1 MKRLPP
7 GATYRLQFNAN
18 FTFADAVAIA
28 PYLASLG
35 VTHVYASPI
44 QKARPSSTH
53 GYDIVDHSTINPEL
67 GGEAGFC
74 EFTKALSL
82 NGLKLLL
89 DIVPNHMGVGGAD
102 NAWWLSVLEWG
113 EQSPFVS
120 FFDIDWERIGTNGK
134 LVLPFLGK
142 PYGAALREGEL
153 QLRFDNDQG
162 AFSVWHWEHKFP
174 VNPLDYR
181 FILEWA
187 QVAGGGGLAMRPL
200 YQMASELRELAEAPR
215 PVTQEGRV
223 TRCERIKRDLSAHF
237 NASQPIRDAVDKAVA
252 FACGDPRTPESFSA
266 LHELLQRQ
274 AYRIAHWRVA
284 SSETNYRRFFDIN
297 SLAGVRVEEGA
308 VFEAT
313 HKLIFSLIEDDLVH
327 GLRIDHIDGLADPQ
341 MYLELLRARLGPD
354 FYIVVEKILEP
365 GEALPSWPIAG
376 ATGYEAMVYLDGI
389 FASSQHER
397 RFTEIYEKIAGY
409 QQEFEIQLR
418 DAKLELLRISFR
430 SELETLVSDVQRA
443 AQSDLLTS
451 DFTLDEIRR
460 AIAEI
465 IAHLPVYRT
474 YIDQNPVRSSD
485 RMLVTQAVAHA
496 KRMTSLDTSAAH
508 DLVQSYLVALP
519 DADRSPYLQT
529 LIERI
534 IRRFQQITGPVMAK
548 SLEDTLFYRFAR
560 FVALNDVGGDPQRFG
575 VDVDAFHA
583 FNVERALRFPHALT
597 ATATH
602 DTKRGEDVR
611 ARLFALSHRPDV
623 WVSLVEAAHETSA
636 DTPDP
641 IDRYMLL
648 QTIVGAWPMAADK
661 SAPLEPD
668 DLFRQRLLDYAT
680 KSVRESKRHSSWTAP
695 DQAYE
700 DALHSW
706 IDTLLASA
714 RFKRALWTE
723 LPPIAQ
729 AGSQI
734 SLSRLVLKM
743 TVPGVPDIYQGCELE
758 DLSLVDPDNR
768 RAVDYGA
775 RASALEN
782 GTFDPN
788 DLKLSITA
796 TLLRDRASTPELYA
810 SGNYQPLSPSQH
822 DLVCFSR
829 AYGSDQLVVATS
841 INPFECVDVD
851 RIVEYLAIG
860 DGWSNLLEG
869 HALNQRKHGGPG
881 LPAVVL
887 RKSS

>member
-1 MKRLPP
+1 MQSLPP

-18 FTFADAVAIA
+18 FTFADAAAIA

-44 QKARPSSTH
+44 QKARPGSTH

-67 GGEAGFC
+67 GGEAGFR
-74 EFTKALSL
+74 EFAQTLSKH
-82 NGLKLLL
+82 GLKLLL

-120 FFDIDWERIGTNGK
+120 VFDIDWERIGANRK

-153 QLRFDNDQG
+153 QLRFDENEG

-223 TRCERIKRDLSAHF
+223 NRCERIKRDLSAHF
-237 NASQPIRDAVDKAVA
+237 NASQPIRNAVDKAVA
-252 FACGDPRTPESFSA
+252 FACGDPRTPESFGA

-297 SLAGVRVEEGA
+297 SLAGVRVEESA

-313 HKLIFSLIEDDLVH
+313 HEFVFRLIEDDLVH

-341 MYLELLRARLGPD
+341 MYLEMLRARLGPD

-365 GEALPSWPIAG
+365 GEALPPWPIAG
-376 ATGYEAMVYLDGI
+376 ATGYEAMFYLDGI
-389 FASSQHER
+389 YVSSQNEE
-397 RFTEIYEKIAGY
+397 RFTGIYEKISGD
-409 QQEFEIQLR
+409 QKEFETQLR

-443 AQSDLLTS
+443 AQSGLLSS
-451 DFTLDEIRR
+451 DFTLDELRR
-460 AIAEI
+460 ALAEI

-474 YIDQNPVRSSD
+474 YIDQNPVSSSD
-485 RMLVTQAVAHA
+485 RMLVTQAVAQA
-496 KRMTSLDTSAAH
+496 KQMTSLDTPAAH
-508 DLVQSYLVALP
+508 DLVQSYLVAIP
-519 DADRSPYLQT
+519 DAHRSPYVQT
-529 LIERI
+529 LIDRI
-534 IRRFQQITGPVMAK
+534 VRRFQQITGPVMAK

-560 FVALNDVGGDPQRFG
+560 FVALNDVGGDPKRFG

-583 FNVERALRFPHALT
+583 FNVERAARCPHALT

-611 ARLFALSHRPDV
+611 ARLFALSHKPEV
-623 WVSLVEAAHETSA
+623 WASLVEAAQEASA
-636 DTPDP
+636 DPPDS

-648 QTIVGAWPMAADK
+648 QTIVGAWPTSADK
-661 SAPLEPD
+661 STPLEPD
-668 DLFRQRLLDYAT
+668 DFFRQRLLDYAT
-680 KSVRESKRHSSWTAP
+680 KSVRESKRRSSWTAP
-695 DQAYE
+695 DPAYE
-700 DALHSW
+700 AALHSW

-714 RFKRALWTE
+714 QFKRLLWTA

-743 TVPGVPDIYQGCELE
+743 TMPGVPDIYQGCEFE

-768 RAVDYGA
+768 RAVDYHA
-775 RASALEN
+775 RAAALEKA
-782 GTFDPN
+782 TFESN
-788 DLKLSITA
+788 NLKLLITA
-796 TLLRDRASTPELYA
+796 TLLRDRAAAPELYA
-810 SGNYQPLSPSQH
+810 SQNYRPLSSSQR

-829 AYGSDQLVVATS
+829 ANGLDQIVVATCK
-841 INPFECVDVD
+841 NPFECVDVD
-851 RIVEYLAIG
+851 RIMESLSIG
-860 DGWSNLLEG
+860 EGWSNLLEG

-887 RKSS
+887 RKSF